1 MTFPVILLYILVIGE
16 GLVIAWLASY
26 LDGIGDRFDGVSKRI
41 NGVVRD
47 TNEGFKNMNDAV
59 TTLNDI
65 TERAVG
71 VIDRM
76 NQNYFGLKEDIESV
90 DKSQKEIRTYYMN
103 YVSRKD
109 NNGN

>member
-1 MTFPVILLYILVIGE
+1 MNFPTILLYILVIGE
-16 GLVIAWLASY
+16 GIIIAWLASY
-26 LDGIGDRFDGVSKRI
+26 MDGIHKRI
-41 NGVVRD
+41 DGVVRD
-47 TNEGFKNMNDAV
+47 TNKAFTSVQEDMN
-59 TTLNDI
+59 TQNQIQQRTI
-65 TERAVG
+65 G
-71 VIDRM
+71 VVEQM